1 MFPYFRFGILRI
13 SFVNS
18 NDHSDSNPREL
29 GIISHYHTFPV
40 CSVYYTGNIR
50 LGGFQPYASSCLSV
64 SEIFDVQRPIL
75 QNSTC
80 NFGWLRFLP
89 VLMLDLLSD
98 RNRFSLFEFPKF
110 LEARVNHKI
119 RTPCDNRLRLTD
131 SNTAIILISHI
142 RD

>member
-50 LGGFQPYASSCLSV
+50 LGDFQPYASSCLSV

-80 NFGWLRFLP
+80 NLGWLRFLP

-119 RTPCDNRLRLTD
+119 EHLVIIASD
-131 SNTAIILISHI
+131 SQILI
-142 RD
+142 RR